1 MDRLAVRV
9 RTLARIEI
17 LSILLL
23 AATACATIRPRQEA
37 IPIEEG
43 QRVRITLASRVA
55 TGRLQGTVASFSP
68 DSLVVARE
76 EGGERRLSRSQVESV
91 EVSVTRTVE
100 PVKAA
105 GYGVLTAAPLIIPV
119 FLVLSAGVCECG
131 GAAFWYLLG
140 PVAAA
145 GAVGA
150 LIGSGP
156 QDVWV
161 DALWPTDL
169 RTESS
174 DSLAV
179 EPD

>member
-1 MDRLAVRV
+1 MKILA
-9 RTLARIEI
+9 TL
-17 LSILLL
+17 LGV
-23 AATACATIRPRQEA
+23 ATACATIPTRQEA

-55 TGRLQGTVASFSP
+55 TGRLRGTVASLTP
-68 DSLVVARE
+68 DTLVVARE

-91 EVSVTRTVE
+91 EVSVSRTVE

-105 GYGVLTAAPLIIPV
+105 GYGVLTAAPLIA
-119 FLVLSAGVCECG
+119 LVILILPFAGCECG
-131 GAAFWYLLG
+131 AAAFWYLLG

-145 GAVGA
+145 GTVGA

-161 DALWPTDL
+161 EAVWPT
-169 RTESS
+169 S
-174 DSLAV
+174 
-179 EPD
+179 

>member
-1 MDRLAVRV
+1 MDSLAVAV
-9 RTLARIEI
+9 RIPARIEI
-17 LSILLL
+17 HSAILL
-23 AATACATIRPRQEA
+23 AATACATISQRQEA
-37 IPIEEG
+37 VPIEEG
-43 QRVRITLASRVA
+43 QRVRITLANRVA
-55 TGRLQGTVASFSP
+55 TGPLQGTVLSFAP
-68 DSLVVARE
+68 DTLVVARE
-76 EGGERRLSRSQVESV
+76 EGGERRLSRSQVEEV
-91 EVSVTRTVE
+91 EVSVSRTVE

-105 GYGVLTAAPLIIPV
+105 GYGVLTAAPLIVPV

-161 DALWPTDL
+161 EAVWPTEI
-169 RTESS
+169 RVESS

-179 EPD
+179 EP

>member
-1 MDRLAVRV
+1 MA
-9 RTLARIEI
+9 I
-17 LSILLL
+17 LSTFLV
-23 AATACATIRPRQEA
+23 AATACATIPQRGSTV
-37 IPIEEG
+37 PIEVG

-55 TGRLQGTVASFSP
+55 TGRLQGTVASLSP
-68 DSLVVARE
+68 DTLVVARE
-76 EGGERRLSRSQVESV
+76 EGGERRLSRSQVEEV
-91 EVSVTRTVE
+91 DVSVSRTVE

-105 GYGVLTAAPLIIPV
+105 GYGVLTAAPLIVPV

-140 PVAAA
+140 PIAAA
-145 GAVGA
+145 GTVGA

-161 DALWPTDL
+161 EAVWPTEI
-169 RTESS
+169 RSESS

-179 EPD
+179 EPE